1 MSEHN
6 LLAILVGSIAG
17 FGFGALW
24 YSPVA
29 FLNPWMP
36 EAGITPDVHLKNP
49 GKVFGGSFVFTLVA
63 AVALAY
69 LLGPQPELPKAVLV
83 GALTG
88 LCLVGGSMGAN
99 YLFVN
104 RSITFWMIDASFH
117 VFRLATVGLGSVCG
131 TKSGRHTIGRFA
143 DRAR

>member
-49 GKVFGGSFVFTLVA
+49 GKVFWWLVRIHTRFGGRTRLSARSPTGVTQSGTRRCVD
-63 AVALAY
+63 
-69 LLGPQPELPKAVLV
+69 
-83 GALTG
+83 GALPG
-88 LCLVGGSMGAN
+88 
-99 YLFVN
+99 
-104 RSITFWMIDASFH
+104 W
-117 VFRLATVGLGSVCG
+117 RLH
-131 TKSGRHTIGRFA
+131 GRQLPVR
-143 DRAR
+143 